1 MVSRGQRRGFTLIE
15 LLVVVAIIAL
25 LISILLPS
33 LQRAKAQAQKA
44 ACLSNQKNMITG
56 MSQYAN
62 TFQVLVPIQWAA
74 ASANLGD
81 PELLR
86 AAMWYTWAGSST
98 TSPFF
103 TDTADILLN
112 ETTAHTGNPKLN
124 WGTKQRPLTAF
135 MYPDIEDSATG
146 LTAFRCPGDIGF
158 PSSSKF
164 LDDLP
169 ERSLDIPCFELFGS
183 SYRGSFYGFFSSPR
197 LHMGIFGQPRD
208 RLSNPSRMIVG
219 GDPLFFNMI
228 GTDDSDDAGLVE
240 LPGWHQ
246 ENLVDN
252 LIFADGSAR
261 TTKAVS
267 AEDASFQPTQ
277 QDEAEWDMISGARAY
292 ITRGP
297 TYQLDCYPT
306 PGAMMGGPPTSTQA
320 KAWPGRG
327 AIIHAYTA
335 ENP

>member
-81 PELLR
+81 PWLLR
-86 AAMWYTWAGSST
+86 AAFWYTWGGSGT

-103 TDTADILLN
+103 TETADILLN

-124 WGTKQRPLTAF
+124 WGARQRPLTAF
-135 MYPDIEDSATG
+135 MYPDIEDTAKG
-146 LTAFRCPGDIGF
+146 LTAFRCPGDTGF
-158 PSSSKF
+158 ASNSLF
-164 LDDLP
+164 DDVP
-169 ERSLDIPCFELFGS
+169 ERSFDIPCFELFGS

-208 RLSNPSRMIVG
+208 RLSNPSRMLVG

-228 GTDDSDDAGLVE
+228 GTDDTDDASIVE
-240 LPGWHQ
+240 VVGWHG

-252 LIFADGSAR
+252 LMFADGSAR
-261 TTKAVS
+261 ATKA
-267 AEDASFQPTQ
+267 ASTYDPSWQPTQ
-277 QDEAEWDMISGARAY
+277 QDEAEWGMNLGARAY

-306 PGAMMGGPPTSTQA
+306 PGTSMGGPVAANQN
-320 KAWPGRG
+320 KAWPGQG
-327 AIIHAYTA
+327 ATVHYYTA